1 MASISKNILTD
12 GSTFSSIC
20 LWILFSA
27 ICSPATTMA
36 VPPNERSEDPSA
48 STQFHLNHL
57 KSSIDSLQDPVHQSE
72 YYMAEPSFV
81 QLPIINRLLSR
92 YRDTKRSWQNLQSS
106 WGKRDG
112 NGDGNGA
119 TNLYD
124 EDENNAED
132 YSELLMLLSKV
143 YGLGAA
149 GRSGADYNGE
159 ANGGEDFI
167 GVGEK
172 RAWNKM
178 NTAWGKRLAAA
189 RNNNGKHTLQCIYVT
204 DKL

>member
-1 MASISKNILTD
+1 MA
-12 GSTFSSIC
+12 
-20 LWILFSA
+20 
-27 ICSPATTMA
+27 MQ
-36 VPPNERSEDPSA
+36 PNERPEDPSP

-57 KSSIDSLQDPVHQSE
+57 KNSIDSLQDPVHQSE
-72 YYMAEPSFV
+72 YYMTDPAFV

-112 NGDGNGA
+112 IAEGNA
-119 TNLYD
+119 AANLYD
-124 EDENNAED
+124 GDENNTDD
-132 YSELLMLLSKV
+132 YSELLLLLSKA
-143 YGLGAA
+143 YGLDA
-149 GRSGADYNGE
+149 GGRTGGEYNGKS
-159 ANGGEDFI
+159 AGGEDFI

-189 RNNNGKHTLQCIYVT
+189 RNNNGKRKFKCSFATKKT
-204 DKL
+204 MN